1 MTALFLTVLKVSA
14 AMGAVICV
22 MWLLLRCFYKR
33 CSAKT
38 AYVIWGILALRLLLP
53 FSLNL
58 AAAPLHIA
66 PDTAVY
72 RVAAPLSDKIQ
83 PNMNALQQTEE
94 QAPSLFTI
102 LCYVWLAGVL
112 FLLLMQIVQY
122 ILFRKRLWR
131 WSRFAE
137 HAVPLELFESVKK
150 DCGIKEK
157 VRIRLSGAAETP
169 LLTGIIRPVL
179 YLPDRALPE
188 DVVRFVFQHELM
200 HFKRRDLWYK
210 TVLLAARTVHWFN
223 PAVWLL
229 FSESS
234 QAMECACDDTVLYGR
249 TAEERKMY
257 GEAIL
262 FCIKQRTVGKAVLA
276 TGFYDGMRA
285 LRKRFRNLFENAGK
299 KRGYFLMPVL
309 ALFMLASGGAVSSA
323 RASEAM
329 CSWELSAVDGPFDVR
344 LDLPEGLTVK
354 AFAGEETVFLPER
367 PAFTIWNGSEKAGS
381 ISFSEF
387 EQYPDV
393 PPERYYHMV
402 YCDFMNSS
410 MVDWDSGYAPVRETE
425 DFCAAVDTAAVSI
438 PLNGGMRREEYALQA
453 VLAYD
458 IQLSQY
464 IVLTFDPSFIL
475 EEAVLSGI
483 AESVQMMR

>member
-150 DCGIKEK
+150 DCGIKGK

-210 TVLLAARTVHWFN
+210 AVLLAARTVHWFN

-285 LRKRFRNLFENAGK
+285 LRKRFRNLFENAG
-299 KRGYFLMPVL
+299 M
-309 ALFMLASGGAVSSA
+309 
-323 RASEAM
+323 
-329 CSWELSAVDGPFDVR
+329 
-344 LDLPEGLTVK
+344 
-354 AFAGEETVFLPER
+354 
-367 PAFTIWNGSEKAGS
+367 
-381 ISFSEF
+381 FS
-387 EQYPDV
+387 
-393 PPERYYHMV
+393 
-402 YCDFMNSS
+402 
-410 MVDWDSGYAPVRETE
+410 T
-425 DFCAAVDTAAVSI
+425 
-438 PLNGGMRREEYALQA
+438 
-453 VLAYD
+453 
-458 IQLSQY
+458 
-464 IVLTFDPSFIL
+464 
-475 EEAVLSGI
+475 
-483 AESVQMMR
+483 